1 MANVGDVG
9 DGGQHGVHCPAPA
22 AGHLTNSSATLQL
35 LQFIHHRY
43 LKNKMKIHKK
53 IFLIL
58 FSS

>member
-43 LKNKMKIHKK
+43 LKNNIHKK
-53 IFLIL
+53 KYV
-58 FSS
+58 

>member
-43 LKNKMKIHKK
+43 LKNKIHKK
-53 IFLIL
+53 KYV
-58 FSS
+58 